1 MNFQSW
7 IKGVTWYDLQ
17 FEIKIHKLSTW
28 TFLTNKSIKCIKK
41 YKCILIKNHSK
52 FKKKKPQNAKHIM
65 GSLKWRNQV
74 T

>member
-7 IKGVTWYDLQ
+7 IKGVKWYDLQ
-17 FEIKIHKLSTW
+17 FEIKIHQLSKW

-41 YKCILIKNHSK
+41 YKCILIKK
-52 FKKKKPQNAKHIM
+52 PLQIQQKKQNPKM
-65 GSLKWRNQV
+65 QN